1 MRPDGD
7 RGGWRTALALAALA
21 AVACGGRQ
29 RTGPPRSTCAEAAA
43 SIARGLRRVAP
54 AEADGVDALEPRFAA
69 ACRASAWRPTIVRC
83 FAIARDPAEHRVC
96 ARRLD
101 PGQRVEARLI
111 QGALY
116 GPASQRPP
124 AGGGVADESCQR
136 MGPVIEALGGC
147 DRLSPFEQLDLRRA
161 IVLALQQAS
170 EASASADRA
179 SLVQA
184 SGDCARVADQVRATL
199 IHAGC

>member
-1 MRPDGD
+1 MRGPA

-29 RTGPPRSTCAEAAA
+29 QPGPPRATCAEAAA
-43 SIARGLRRVAP
+43 SITRGLRMAAP
-54 AEADGVDALEPRFAA
+54 EDGGGAAALEPRFAA
-69 ACRASAWRPTIVRC
+69 TCRTSAWRPTIVRC

-116 GPASQRPP
+116 GPASQRPS
-124 AGGGVADESCQR
+124 AADTFADDSCDR
-136 MGPVIEALGGC
+136 LDSVIDALAAC
-147 DRLSPFEQLDLRRA
+147 DRLSPFEQLELRRA
-161 IVLALQQAS
+161 LALALQQAAGS
-170 EASASADRA
+170 HATRP
-179 SLVQA
+179 SLQA
-184 SGDCARVADQVRATL
+184 NTDCARVADLVRATL